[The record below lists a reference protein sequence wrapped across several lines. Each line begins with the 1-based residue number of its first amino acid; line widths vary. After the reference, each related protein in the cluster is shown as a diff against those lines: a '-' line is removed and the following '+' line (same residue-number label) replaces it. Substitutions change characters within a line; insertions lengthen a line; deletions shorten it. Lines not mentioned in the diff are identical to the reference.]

1 MNSLKLA
8 QNIINGLAIA
18 GIVAGITSGTTYFVK
33 DKDKNL
39 AEKDLLA
46 VQQALEEYTINTCKQ
61 SDWYKYNVQY
71 CEKVLS
77 SNNSDSMKISAQ
89 NFLDKLNDDKFILE
103 NYEFMG
109 LKLSPVYDK
118 AKFET
123 LQKLVADKTT
133 RFNKINKTSTALK
146 RTMIG
151 SGAVS
156 MVSVCLSA
164 AVKEERKQKEE
175 QSLVNSSEQ

>member
-1 MNSLKLA
+1 
-8 QNIINGLAIA
+8 
-18 GIVAGITSGTTYFVK
+18 
-33 DKDKNL
+33 
-39 AEKDLLA
+39 
-46 VQQALEEYTINTCKQ
+46 
-61 SDWYKYNVQY
+61 
-71 CEKVLS
+71 
-77 SNNSDSMKISAQ
+77 MKISAQ

-103 NYEFMG
+103 NYEFIG

-118 AKFET
+118 AKFEA
-123 LQKLVADKTT
+123 LQKLVADKTI
-133 RFNKINKTSTALK
+133 KYCSINKTSTALK